1 VKGSGVDGVVY
12 AAALQSDGKVLIG
25 GGSRNYDGAGRSG
38 IARLQNPIT
47 VPAPL
52 LVNPILSNNVFK
64 VSLDTVSG
72 KSHVLQF
79 KNSFSVSNW
88 TALPAVTGDGTMKT
102 LVDASA
108 TGTKRVYRV
117 QVE

>member
-1 VKGSGVDGVVY
+1 LADSEIFY
-12 AAALQSDGKVLIG
+12 
-25 GGSRNYDGAGRSG
+25 
-38 IARLQNPIT
+38 QNLRPEYFE
-47 VPAPL
+47 P
-52 LVNPILSNNVFK
+52 FR

-72 KSHVLQF
+72 KSYVLQF
-79 KNSFSVSNW
+79 KNSLGVSNW

-108 TGTKRVYRV
+108 TGTKWVYRV

>member
-1 VKGSGVDGVVY
+1 VDGVVY

-25 GGSRNYDGAGRSG
+25 GGFRNYDGAGRSG

-52 LVNPILSNNVFK
+52 LVNPILSNHVFK

-72 KSHVLQF
+72 KSYVLQF
-79 KNSFSVSNW
+79 KNSLGVRW
-88 TALPAVTGDGTMKT
+88 LLGPLEGV
-102 LVDASA
+102 
-108 TGTKRVYRV
+108 R
-117 QVE
+117 